1 VQTGAGRTGD
11 WFGFQHEGITPDAI
25 TLAKGMAGGIPIGAL
40 VTFGAASRLFGRGQ
54 HGTTFGGNPLATAA
68 ANAVLGEIEGSGL
81 VENAR
86 VRGEQLRALI
96 AGLGSPLVAG
106 TRGRGLLIG
115 VMLAQPIAEQLVAA
129 ARSQGLILN
138 ATGPD
143 TLRLAPPLLIGDI
156 ELEEFRARFGAALA
170 AVAAESDATT
180 GKVTA

>member
-1 VQTGAGRTGD
+1 
-11 WFGFQHEGITPDAI
+11 
-25 TLAKGMAGGIPIGAL
+25 
-40 VTFGAASRLFGRGQ
+40 
-54 HGTTFGGNPLATAA
+54 
-68 ANAVLGEIEGSGL
+68 
-81 VENAR
+81 
-86 VRGEQLRALI
+86 
-96 AGLGSPLVAG
+96 VAG